1 MGLILIIAALG
12 SGLTGT
18 LGAAHLLFG
27 MGRDGV
33 LPKTVFAYLK
43 PGSNPPTYIILIG
56 LLAFAGAVLLNY
68 FGGTYQHAG
77 ELLNFGAFL
86 VMGVNLAVFWQFTV
100 GGKAR
105 SQATVAAR
113 CRSSAIWLRILWPD
127 LVEPELSCQVGGS
140 CVVRHRGDLYRDK
153 DARLPQCSCDDRFQ
167 RIIWRYRSVL
177 LSGKASTFA
186 VLRPSVGLRVC
197 TNGCSGNVRDS
208 TRTLGRPGLLRNQ
221 LAGEGFLG
229 RRATPGHSTWRNPV
243 PSSDRS

>member
-77 ELLNFGAFL
+77 ELLKFGAFL

-100 GGKAR
+100 VAR
-105 SQATVAAR
+105 PGHKR
-113 CRSSAIWLRILWPD
+113 RWLRD
-127 LVEPELSCQVGGS
+127 
-140 CVVRHRGDLYRDK
+140 
-153 DARLPQCSCDDRFQ
+153 
-167 RIIWRYRSVL
+167 
-177 LSGKASTFA
+177 A
-186 VLRPSVGLRVC
+186 VLPLFGFVFCGLIWW
-197 TNGCSGNVRDS
+197 NLNS
-208 TRTLGRPGLLRNQ
+208 LAK
-221 LAGEGFLG
+221 LAGAVWFAIGVIYIGIKTRGF
-229 RRATPGHSTWRNPV
+229 
-243 PSSDRS
+243 RSAPAMIDFSE